1 MDLGISDKVKP
12 ILEEVKNFI
21 DIEII
26 PLEMEYHQEIAKGDR
41 WTFTDRQTEILETLK
56 SKAKAKNLWN
66 FFLTHWEGGY
76 GLNTVEYA
84 YIAEQTGRSFLA
96 PEVFNC
102 AAPDTGNMEVLA
114 RYCTEEQKEKWLT
127 PLLNGEIR
135 SAYAMTEPSVASS
148 DATNIAMS
156 CVADGDEWVLNGEK
170 IWISSFGHSIG
181 GFTYIFN

>member
-1 MDLGISDKVKP
+1 MDLGISEKVKP

-21 DIEII
+21 DIEIL
-26 PLEMEYHQEIAKGDR
+26 PLEAEYHQEVEKGDR
-41 WTFTDRQTEILETLK
+41 WAYTDRQTEILESLK

-84 YIAEQTGRSFLA
+84 YIAEETGRSFLA

-102 AAPDTGNMEVLA
+102 SAPDTGNMEVLA
-114 RYCTEEQKEKWLT
+114 RYCTEEQKDKWLT

-135 SAYAMTEPSVASS
+135 SAYAMTEPGVA
-148 DATNIAMS
+148 
-156 CVADGDEWVLNGEK
+156 
-170 IWISSFGHSIG
+170 
-181 GFTYIFN
+181 

>member
-1 MDLGISDKVKP
+1 MDLGITDKLKP

-21 DIEII
+21 DVEIV
-26 PLEMEYHQEIAKGDR
+26 PLEKEYHEEIAKGDR
-41 WTFTDRQTEILETLK
+41 WQFTERQTEILETLK
-56 SKAKAKNLWN
+56 GKAKSRNLWN

-84 YIAEQTGRSFLA
+84 YIAEETGRSMLA

-114 RYCTEEQKEKWLT
+114 RYCNEEQKEKWLK

-135 SAYAMTEPSVASS
+135 SAYAMT
-148 DATNIAMS
+148 
-156 CVADGDEWVLNGEK
+156 
-170 IWISSFGHSIG
+170 
-181 GFTYIFN
+181 